1 MDYLE
6 ILLLISLFI
15 IGYVYIGFPI
25 LLMLWSKFQTK
36 TYKPKNMGEPFPKVS
51 IVISAYNEEKYIE
64 EKINNALGLN
74 YPDDRYEVIVISDG
88 SSDKTVEIAQS
99 FNAKNYLFIDQV
111 ERKGKTS
118 ALNIALSHIN
128 GEIVVYTDANV
139 FIENDALLNLL
150 EPFYQQDIGAVSS
163 RVELRA
169 LDSGE
174 PLGESAYMK
183 YERYLQKRESAI
195 YSMIGIDGGLF
206 AVRRELVPK
215 IPENIVLD
223 DFFIVSNVLSK
234 KYRIL
239 YQENALAFESVPA
252 SVSQEF
258 RRKSRIAAGGF
269 QVLKYLDY
277 LRHPLSFKRIFFF
290 FISHKLLRW
299 LTPFFMIMALFSNS
313 FLLDEPGYKLL
324 FLAQTVFY
332 ALAVTGY
339 LFMKTRNI
347 LIIYVP
353 YYFVMMNIAFLVG
366 FFKNLFREQKVTWN
380 RVER

>member
-1 MDYLE
+1 MDNLE

-15 IGYVYIGFPI
+15 IGYVYLGFPI
-25 LLMLWSKFQTK
+25 LLMLWSKYQSK
-36 TYKPKNMGEPFPKVS
+36 SYKPKNMGEHFPKVS

-88 SSDKTVEIAQS
+88 SSDKTVEIAKS
-99 FNAKNYLFIDQV
+99 FKAKNYLFIDQV

-118 ALNIALSHIN
+118 ALNKALSHIN
-128 GEIVVYTDANV
+128 GDIVVYTDANV
-139 FIENDALLNLL
+139 FIENDALLKLL
-150 EPFYQQDIGAVSS
+150 EPFHQQDIGAVSS

-183 YERYLQKRESAI
+183 YERYLQKKESAI

-206 AVRRELVPK
+206 AVRRELVPN

-234 KYRIL
+234 KYRIF
-239 YQENALAFESVPA
+239 YQDSAVAFESVPA

-258 RRKSRIAAGGF
+258 RRKTRIAAGGF

-277 LRHPLSFKRIFFF
+277 LRHPLSFKCIFFF

-299 LTPFFMIMALFSNS
+299 LTPFFMIMAFFSNLL
-313 FLLDEPGYKLL
+313 LLDEPEYKLL
-324 FLAQTVFY
+324 FLVQTVFY
-332 ALAVTGY
+332 ALAVAGY